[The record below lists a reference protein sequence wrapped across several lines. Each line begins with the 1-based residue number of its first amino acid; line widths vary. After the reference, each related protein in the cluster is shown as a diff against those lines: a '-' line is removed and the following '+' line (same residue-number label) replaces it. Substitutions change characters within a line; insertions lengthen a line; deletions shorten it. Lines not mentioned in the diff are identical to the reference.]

1 MLIRTH
7 ISAAVLL
14 TLCIPPG
21 NAEVLSCEG
30 TRVTVRASN
39 FALAEQT
46 CRAAIRTLPLLAEC
60 GVVLSQPQN
69 IEIIEAMQ
77 GSPGCMGIY
86 HCGEN
91 SIEVL
96 SPRAMKS
103 LRRDESA
110 FSSIPTPIYFES
122 VLAHELAHAAYDAVP
137 CPFTNCLVTSEY
149 VAYAMQVYSLPLPEQ
164 RLFEAD
170 VAMENMVSRY
180 EISSIG
186 LFMAP
191 DKFARNVWAHFSQ
204 REDGCTYVSD
214 MMAANFY
221 LDTERP
227 EP

>member
-1 MLIRTH
+1 MLTKTH
-7 ISAAVLL
+7 ISAAALL

-30 TRVTVRASN
+30 TRVTVKAPN

-46 CRAAIRTLPLLAEC
+46 CQAAIRTLPLLAEC
-60 GVVLSQPQN
+60 GVVLSQPLN
-69 IEIIEAMQ
+69 IEIIEAMP
-77 GSPGCMGIY
+77 GSPGCMGVY

-91 SIEVL
+91 SIQVL
-96 SPRAMKS
+96 SPSAMKS
-103 LRRDESA
+103 LRLDESA
-110 FSSIPTPIYFES
+110 FSLIPTPIYFES

-149 VAYAMQVYSLPLPEQ
+149 VAYAMQVYSLPLPER

-191 DKFARNVWAHFSQ
+191 NQFARNVWAHFSQ
-204 REDGCTYVSD
+204 RVDGCTYVSD

-221 LDTERP
+221 IDTERP